1 MVNINDKDW
10 YFYLNDSPGRSSVTK
25 VYGIDEVNKK
35 WIISYEKIEGDKK
48 TRLFTLFDTPQ
59 ELEEYITDTQKN
71 KRFFYEVIKNREQ
84 KPHFDID
91 VDLNLYKN
99 IDPDDLI
106 KNILES
112 ILTVTKEYDIIL
124 DPIRDILIY
133 SSNGP
138 KKLSYHIIIDNYYHI
153 NHKEAGA
160 FYLKVRSKVRK
171 IYIDLIDSKV
181 YSSLQQFR
189 LLGSTKA
196 STNRYKIF
204 VQRGEYIP
212 KNELTSSLISYTVG
226 GKELPHF
233 LDIEDEDDDD
243 ESKLTLMDGDDLI
256 SEAMDM
262 LATTFGDSH
271 PFEYKENRD
280 NFMLLKRLYPSYCD
294 LCNRIHENEN
304 PYMFITKGGI
314 LKFNCRRAE
323 GIYKS
328 LGRIIDIKSDENK
341 ISIETAKKVLQT
353 IGLVQSTEDM
363 MNILDGTIVKEDIK
377 LEVNNLYKDSS
388 TPLSKESPTPLSKDS
403 STPLSKDSSTPLS
416 KDSPTPL
423 SKDSP
428 TPLSK
433 DSSIPLSKDSSTT
446 LSKDS
451 STPLSKESTP
461 LSKDSSTPLSKDSP
475 NVNELNNKSLS
486 LEKDKMCINE
496 EKDINNTII
505 SVSNILEETRSK
517 TRFKTVDIELP
528 ISKNESYISSTSREV
543 IYKTLTTKNNG
554 TTNTTNTHEIKTIIY
569 DSIKLNAKNSNMRS
583 SISSNARESIRNS
596 LSNYK

>member
-416 KDSPTPL
+416 KDSP
-423 SKDSP
+423 
-428 TPLSK
+428 
-433 DSSIPLSKDSSTT
+433 
-446 LSKDS
+446 
-451 STPLSKESTP
+451 
-461 LSKDSSTPLSKDSP
+461 